1 MAETA
6 IKKFVNFFLG
16 EPEAD
21 EEYGQVENEV
31 EYVND
36 GYDDEEV
43 ESSGSF
49 NLFRNRKV
57 VSIPQPQQIQMKI
70 AKPTNFEQANDI
82 VMQLK
87 NKNAIII
94 NLEYVSKDIARRI
107 IDLVGGAVQ
116 ALDGNMEK
124 VSNSIFV
131 VAPYN
136 YDIINEATKEKI
148 ESKFSASWI
157 K

>member
-6 IKKFVNFFLG
+6 IKKFVNFFWG
-16 EPEAD
+16 ESDEEEAYEQVDSVVDYDDGYVEMEEPETR
-21 EEYGQVENEV
+21 
-31 EYVND
+31 
-36 GYDDEEV
+36 
-43 ESSGSF
+43 SF
-49 NLFRNRKV
+49 NLFRNKNV
-57 VSIPQPQQIQMKI
+57 VAMPQPQQIQMKI

-87 NKNAIII
+87 QKNAIII

-131 VAPYN
+131 VAPCN
-136 YDIINEATKEKI
+136 YDITNEPIAKERNDKMQ
-148 ESKFSASWI
+148 APWI